1 MRHRSIPKN
10 INIMRDLTEAHRS
23 HLTRSNT
30 PFFQKKEDDA
40 SFFST
45 PLVQTKLSI
54 GQPGDKYER
63 EADMMAEHVVSRSAG
78 SPAVQSKCS
87 ACEAEEKGPVLT
99 KLQRQAMEEEEEMQM
114 KVQRQGMQEEEE
126 MQMKVQRMGQTDHP
140 EGFVDE
146 EEMMLN
152 QPTQLKSGGA
162 PAEASMDLEGR
173 LQQHKG
179 GGAPLR
185 PETQHEMSSAFG
197 ADFSRVRVHTGSSA
211 VQMNKELSAQAFTH
225 GSDVYFNS
233 GKYDPDSGEGKK
245 LLAHELTHVVQQG
258 AGKLLV

>member
-1 MRHRSIPKN
+1 MRS
-10 INIMRDLTEAHRS
+10 S
-23 HLTRSNT
+23 V
-30 PFFQKKEDDA
+30 PFFQKKEAGA
-40 SFFST
+40 SFFSSS
-45 PLVQTKLSI
+45 LVQTKLTI
-54 GQPGDKYER
+54 GQPGDRYER
-63 EADMMAEHVVSRSAG
+63 EADLMAEQVVSRSSG
-78 SPAVQSKCS
+78 SAPGVQSKCA
-87 ACEAEEKGPVLT
+87 ACEAEDKGPVLT
-99 KLQRQAMEEEEEMQM
+99 KLQRQGMEEEEEMQM
-114 KVQRQGMQEEEE
+114 KVQRQGMEEEEE

-162 PAEASMDLEGR
+162 PAEASSDLEGR
-173 LQQHKG
+173 LQHHKG

-197 ADFSRVRVHTGSSA
+197 ADFSSVRVHTSSSA
-211 VQMNKELSAQAFTH
+211 VQMNKELNAQAFTH

-233 GKYDPDSGEGKK
+233 GKYDPESGDGKK

-258 AGKLLV
+258 AAG